1 MIKNKK
7 NDLKKSLEKTF
18 SKDDKAKF
26 YFVKG
31 LKEYNETIVVKTKN
45 EIDPK
50 KLKSIKE
57 IVQKDLQAPYL
68 ELLQWLD
75 TVGGLIPKKNIYK
88 VPFFDTE
95 EIKVYNPWRVC
106 PVGEYWVRRHLR
118 QKKTL
123 EDVDGHCRKNSSGKD
138 FIYGD
143 EIDLVASTEKFKKVT
158 IKTANKILEKK
169 AASILYDD
177 LISGW
182 TAYWNDQF
190 KIIPLLPPNYVKALI
205 ATESM
210 FDPDAENFNKPPTG
224 MARGLMQVTVDSQKR
239 LSGEKK
245 ELRDHFVVISDEEI
259 KDPNKNISAGI
270 RWLFRKRET
279 AKSRLKREPTWEEV
293 LMEYKGMLKSK
304 TKESNDIRIKIHKFL
319 KELNGD
325 IK

>member
-7 NDLKKSLEKTF
+7 NDLKKSLEKVF

-26 YFVKG
+26 FFVKG
-31 LKEYNETIVVKTKN
+31 LKDYNETIVVKTKN
-45 EIDPK
+45 EIDSK
-50 KLKSIKE
+50 KLKSIKG
-57 IVQKDLQAPYL
+57 VLQKELQAPYL

-88 VPFFDTE
+88 FPFFDTE
-95 EIKVYNPWRVC
+95 EIKVYNSWRVC

-138 FIYGD
+138 IIHGE
-143 EIDLVASTEKFKKVT
+143 EIDLIANSEKFKTVT
-158 IKTANKILEKK
+158 VKTSNKILEKK
-169 AASILYDD
+169 ASSVLYDD

-190 KIIPLLPPNYVKALI
+190 KIEPFLPPNYVKALI
-205 ATESM
+205 ASESM
-210 FDPDAENFNKPPTG
+210 FDPEAENPNKPPIG
-224 MARGLMQVTVDSQKR
+224 MARGLMQITVDSQKR
-239 LSGEKK
+239 LSGERK
-245 ELRDHFVVISDEEI
+245 ELKNHFVVISDEEI

-270 RWLFRKRET
+270 RWLFRKREI

-293 LMEYKGMLKSK
+293 LMEYKGRLKSN
-304 TKESNDIRIKIHKFL
+304 TKDSQDIRNRIHKFL